1 MLVTKVYLTQLYVS
15 DTAMYMWATTVYQQ
29 LYAGDIFEM
38 PVPEALMIDRG
49 PSIFAYD
56 AHY

>member
-15 DTAMYMWATTVYQQ
+15 DMAMYMWATTVYQQ

-38 PVPEALMIDRG
+38 HVQ
-49 PSIFAYD
+49 D
-56 AHY
+56 AFMVGYFGDQ

>member
-1 MLVTKVYLTQLYVS
+1 MFVTKVYLTQLYVS

-38 PVPEALMIDRG
+38 HVQ
-49 PSIFAYD
+49 D
-56 AHY
+56 AFVAGYFGDQ